1 MRRFM
6 VFVFGAAG
14 GALIGAT
21 VAILMTPASG
31 EDLRSDLRNRTQ
43 RFWGELQAA
52 ADERREELEQQLE
65 AMRHPGSEIPL
76 EKG

>member
-1 MRRFM
+1 MRRFL

-14 GALIGAT
+14 GALIGVT

-31 EDLRSDLRNRTQ
+31 EDLRSDLRKRAL
-43 RFWGELQAA
+43 RFRDELQAA

-65 AMRHPGSEIPL
+65 AMRHPGAEIPL